1 VLPRSALGSL
11 HEGPRV
17 RARDRAGRLFALCS
31 LCFVACGSGAADRG
45 RERAVISV
53 QPAPVKT
60 IAAPTLTHPAAF
72 ELVATSEGALLAW
85 AAGSCRAGVHAQRFD
100 ANGAPQ
106 LGAASISACD
116 PSGPDVDAAISE
128 LSAVASAGKLALA
141 WITGNSVL
149 GTYATDH
156 AADFA
161 PTLQLGAA
169 EPGAG
174 TERGRLLLSASETG
188 QQRVHWRAPRGPCAG
203 EAGGCAMLVTQ
214 PHPPAAEAAARTIDT
229 REIPFPCPRLL
240 VGSAWSQGVWY
251 DAFCALDAQAGRATT
266 QVYAIRPEI
275 FYAEVVPVLSDC
287 APLGAAPSQSGIVV
301 FGQCG
306 STLRA
311 HVLREGR
318 RQAISVSDRQVRC
331 EAGRPVLELHSD
343 GAATET
349 LRLDAPRDR
358 LELWLPPSVAP
369 SGSRAA
375 FTGRRLLIATLQ
387 ANRLTLR
394 SQHCE
399 GQTLVSDS
407 PTML

>member
-1 VLPRSALGSL
+1 MRGQ
-11 HEGPRV
+11 
-17 RARDRAGRLFALCS
+17 ARDHARKLCALCIVC
-31 LCFVACGSGAADRG
+31 LVACSKHGPERQ
-45 RERAVISV
+45 RAVIAV
-53 QPAPVKT
+53 QPAPLKT
-60 IAAPTLTHPAAF
+60 VSAPTLTRPGAF

-85 AAGSCRAGVHAQRFD
+85 AEGACRAGVHVQRFD
-100 ANGAPQ
+100 ANGEPQ
-106 LGAASISACD
+106 LQAASVEACD
-116 PSGPDVDAAISE
+116 PSRPQADEPIVE
-128 LSAVASAGKLALA
+128 LSAVASGGKLALA
-141 WITGNSVL
+141 WITEGASPAVL

-169 EPGAG
+169 EPGASS
-174 TERGRLLLSASETG
+174 ERGRLLLSASETG
-188 QQRVHWRAPRGPCAG
+188 QQRVAWRAPRGPCAS
-203 EAGGCAMLVTQ
+203 EPRGCAMLVTQ
-214 PHPPAAEAAARTIDT
+214 PHPPANEAAARRTDT
-229 REIPFPCPRLL
+229 REIPFPCARLL
-240 VGSAWSQGVWY
+240 VGSTWSQGVWY
-251 DAFCALDAQAGRATT
+251 DAFCALDGEAGSATT

-275 FYAEVVPVLSDC
+275 FYAEVVPVLRGC

-318 RQAISVSDRQVRC
+318 RQAIDVSDRQVRC
-331 EAGRPVLELHSD
+331 EAGRPVLELHAD
-343 GAATET
+343 GGAIET

-358 LELWLPPSVAP
+358 LELWLPAKLAP
-369 SGSRAA
+369 PGSRAA

>member
-1 VLPRSALGSL
+1 MALS
-11 HEGPRV
+11 
-17 RARDRAGRLFALCS
+17 
-31 LCFVACGSGAADRG
+31 FVACGKGAAERE

-53 QPAPVKT
+53 QRAPVKT
-60 IAAPTLTHPAAF
+60 VDAPTLTQPAAF

-85 AAGSCRAGVHAQRFD
+85 SAGSCRAGVQVQRFD
-100 ANGAPQ
+100 ASGTPQ
-106 LGAASISACD
+106 LTAASIPACD
-116 PSGPDVDAAISE
+116 PSRPDADDPVSE
-128 LSAVASAGKLALA
+128 LSAVASGGKLALA
-141 WITGNSVL
+141 WITEGAAPAVL

-169 EPGAG
+169 EPGVSA
-174 TERGRLLLSASETG
+174 ERGRLLLSASETG
-188 QQRVHWRAPRGPCAG
+188 QERVAWRAPRGPCAS
-203 EAGGCAMLVTQ
+203 EARGCAMLVTQ
-214 PHPPAAEAAARTIDT
+214 PHPPAGEVAARRTDT

-240 VGSAWSQGVWY
+240 IGSTWSQGVWY
-251 DAFCALDAQAGRATT
+251 DAFCALDAEAGRATT

-311 HVLREGR
+311 HILREGR
-318 RQAISVSDRQVRC
+318 RQAIAVSDRQLRC
-331 EAGRPVLELHSD
+331 EAGRPVLELHAD
-343 GAATET
+343 RGDTEMF
-349 LRLDAPRDR
+349 RLDAPRDR
-358 LELWLPPSVAP
+358 LELWLPPNIAP
-369 SGSRAA
+369 AGSRAA
-375 FTGRRLLIATLQ
+375 FTGRRLLIATLA